1 MEQELTD
8 RMVGRKVCHVSAL
21 EFGKVG
27 KREARA
33 IMEGIQGKN
42 RRLISTILLGCLLLI
57 MLGISSFLF
66 LDSGK
71 TEGLAAAGLA
81 FGLVALVG
89 G

>member
-1 MEQELTD
+1 MFQHLNSEKLESAKRVLSW
-8 RMVGRKVCHVSAL
+8 RGYRGR
-21 EFGKVG
+21 
-27 KREARA
+27 
-33 IMEGIQGKN
+33 I

-71 TEGLAAAGLA
+71 TEGLATAGLA

>member
-1 MEQELTD
+1 
-8 RMVGRKVCHVSAL
+8 
-21 EFGKVG
+21 
-27 KREARA
+27 
-33 IMEGIQGKN
+33 MEGIQGKN

>member
-1 MEQELTD
+1 MFQHLNSEKLE
-8 RMVGRKVCHVSAL
+8 SA
-21 EFGKVG
+21 
-27 KREARA
+27 KRELSWRGYRGR
-33 IMEGIQGKN
+33 I

>member
-1 MEQELTD
+1 
-8 RMVGRKVCHVSAL
+8 
-21 EFGKVG
+21 
-27 KREARA
+27 
-33 IMEGIQGKN
+33 MEGIQGKN

-71 TEGLAAAGLA
+71 TEGLATAGLA